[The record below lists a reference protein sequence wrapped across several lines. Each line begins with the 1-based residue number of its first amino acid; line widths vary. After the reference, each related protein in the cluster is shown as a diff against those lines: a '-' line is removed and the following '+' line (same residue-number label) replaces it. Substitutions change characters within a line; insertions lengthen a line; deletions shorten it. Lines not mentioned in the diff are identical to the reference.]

1 MNVGRQEEKVLWSM
15 SDLNEALPLQTKAM
29 KGIFGDDRHGGCE
42 FHPLQALKSKLPLL
56 LDNDI
61 RTESRSSVRIN
72 QRGWRR

>member
-15 SDLNEALPLQTKAM
+15 SDLDEALPIQTKAM

-42 FHPLQALKSKLPLL
+42 FLALKSKLPLL
-56 LDNDI
+56 LGNDI

>member
-15 SDLNEALPLQTKAM
+15 SDLDEALPIQTKAT

-42 FHPLQALKSKLPLL
+42 FQALKSKLPLL